1 MTDNINTTPLTIKTD
16 ENNKAVPLGIKSV
29 AQGIE
34 HFTNWD
40 NLSNSIDEIGRFR
53 REDSFKNNNR
63 VTTAA
68 DGFSTNRLYRVD
80 DTWDVNKV
88 QIIDDLAFVAEDEY
102 TDVEKITSTMFEKTA
117 RQYYVERTLIR
128 PYIKDVEDPPTDS
141 SPGFST
147 WNLSG
152 AWTAHMPLALGLG
165 GPFSGSMTLKYIDD
179 SNTWELN
186 GTIPNTGGWGG
197 DFSGSAVFDAC
208 SGGAAS
214 NLDITIT
221 GSHLCTATMA
231 TETYTGTV
239 RINITPGNSADE
251 STCGAAISINSVT
264 WGTPT
269 QYSSSGGCYITYAHS
284 SSSYNGYTD
293 PVVGETDD
301 LSLTVK
307 IKRRIGSLVV
317 PISNN
322 ESNILQEY
330 AFTKDGLLIDGE
342 DRDLLV
348 DPTES
353 DFSNMYIKIT
363 SKIKTGTKTGREKDP
378 GAGPEENYLRFGGFI
393 ANDFCKSN
401 DYVRRDGSNLV
412 SKPVFKPEVFR
423 DTFTLGGDVFEGVP
437 LKPDCNPREQPFVL
451 PPLEFTNEGLEV
463 TSVDEGLFG
472 DFLPPEESQL
482 DGHPL
487 NYSFL
492 KAPTLPAWNEAYI
505 NIYDDNGPDGPYTV
519 HKNLLWALGAICEED
534 VSNEDFGIV
543 GERYETVMRP
553 PLNNFINP
561 SDSSARNYDASYGG
575 QHVFQDAKGVY
586 DNQRRSIFKLRNSWI
601 AQQENNRIRT
611 NLENIQ
617 RDLYSKTGQDIP
629 REPISQ
635 SEVGRY
641 YFIVDDSNPERPYIK
656 GVQFDFCLNSIDEK
670 TFTEKYYQDESGL
683 NDFQKGLSYAEIPI
697 NLQFIKFL
705 PIRQCGKIDI
715 YRRKNGN
722 PTYVPSRGPTFFSLT
737 NHGFSDGEIIKV
749 SGALYK
755 ESGAAIRDTHPLNG
769 FFKVQAVDKNG
780 FFLLP
785 GGRQE
790 KFNEFGMSSFTTWD
804 NPPTRADMELL
815 RSLDPTTGQMD
826 GVTFTSADN
835 ADATPREGEGWRY
848 EGTLFSPTGKN
859 GYFRRLSNVSDENA
873 AVNVLANENEFYTE
887 SRIDIIDI
895 TKDNDLNDRFSDSQY
910 NPTTQERGFLS
921 FNDPSRFDA
930 GSVFS
935 KDPREI
941 PRGNYGRGWPDNY
954 SLLIK
959 RLVEAVPETPI
970 EMRISNVDMTPEEF
984 SGFAGYQ
991 RDDSETIKNLSLGP
1005 DQLYPYTT
1013 TSTSFTGGRKTSNY
1027 KGCRFGCDFKVERDE
1042 NGDII
1047 LAVGER
1053 GADVSVNLF
1062 GMDEHPV
1069 RAFDGLTGFDRVVYS
1084 NTETFGSRPSGSD
1097 KLKFRT
1103 HRRYIPEYLPYGKT
1117 HIIRYSS
1124 GGVTHENTL
1133 FGGGHSIKSAMN
1145 ENIISGRSE
1154 HSLEKNP
1161 WSNLEVD
1168 FRVNKGT
1175 SSFSR
1180 ISEISSDD
1188 ILINEQDFLDKNYV
1202 VDRSRYWQR
1211 HAVMHW
1217 YPQPIPE
1224 ILGFREYAYGQGGY
1238 GQDEEDGS
1246 SANPSDTP
1254 DKRFG
1259 FSSKSPK
1266 PPSDWPYKRN
1276 FLGITRSVSD
1286 GAGFEDYVSIFGDD
1300 PNIISIDRFNV
1311 NNDELKIGFWS
1322 IFPWVDSFGK
1332 SVGLSIDHNLVDVPR
1347 YDSYSGN
1354 SKITVLSASTSRCNI
1369 DITDEVEQPIANLTK
1384 DQIKPGDGRYRVQDS
1399 ESQIG
1404 QLNAHFVYKNIF
1416 NNDYDVVDYMQINSA
1431 GSMGGR
1437 YRRGLS
1443 RKYKRR
1449 RVFDPTDRSS
1459 IRYTQLPQ
1467 GTYAGHGIAEVM
1479 TSCYMSYSDI
1489 VFDKDRII
1497 FSEQSLGENKS
1508 IIHIFDFK
1516 AASTLPF
1523 TRNHTIERQFNFERN
1538 SEFTT
1543 DENKEFQIGFRQLV
1557 TRSSSGAFV
1566 TLVPKFRKAVNI
1578 LERNTFNVGD
1588 GFGMTIRADKDLLL
1602 TNATDT
1608 VDEFGQIIRRS
1619 SGQTGF
1625 SFDILEQTVQWGV
1638 DQIFLY
1644 EKFKE
1649 TFEFSQKI
1657 TPTTTSDQVLGVIT
1671 SEIVSGLG
1679 WTRNLE
1685 SVTGGLSGGIS
1696 AGIKFGSL
1704 YGIVPL
1710 AAMNY
1715 DNVPNGTFAWV
1726 LQLAGRYDL
1735 ADTRI
1740 VLQDPHAVAIFDR
1753 DFSESE
1759 PMIGVPFARNPDL
1772 TSAKIETF
1780 DHQDTSK
1787 LTYETVTGSRTR
1799 SGAAQNFYDCRLNIE
1814 DYKKSQGKYHELPE
1828 QVPILNYS
1836 LEGDEDIYIGEMT
1849 INFDLVGAMDDIS
1862 TTFTPRIQR
1871 PVTQPL
1877 VPRIVLYNRDP
1888 ATIVTRNTSSKIIER
1903 TSNISEFYSLD
1914 TSNRTK
1920 KVGGFIAP
1928 SKSASDF
1935 DSPLIEGNTFFNDVR
1950 ATQKHR
1956 DAGFMGQFR
1965 GGAQDLFFYGTLDG
1979 NTPEN
1984 AQEVF
1989 GGNEP
1994 RTTLPYLYGGE
2005 TNLADFTG
2013 GCSWIAPDVYHKY
2026 TLDQIDQIKPY
2037 ARLFNPVKQSDGRY
2051 SVTITSK
2058 DINFRDFINKGTGGI
2073 WIGFVLTNI
2082 NSFDINTSVITYEEF
2097 ATGNSRRFYP
2107 DMRVFSDPVQTYTK
2121 VRAGGDGS
2129 TPAPDEDIGPFRYIL
2144 AATHN
2149 GMADSSV
2156 AKNTGFSQGFI
2167 KTVTQNWIN
2176 ARYPYC
2182 RVGMYPAKSSGKGS
2196 QTQIR
2201 KIDSRIGN
2209 TGRGSEPRSLSCFAE
2224 ATVKNPEIELTGFV
2238 TTGRRYKASFSKRAV
2253 VSLKDILTQ
2262 PTFDGDS
2269 GAVVAIAKSENIP
2282 SVNLD
2287 STVGNFSSSYQI
2299 ITATD
2304 GYINDPNKTG
2314 LYPIGRNPPGIIEV
2328 NNQYDQ
2334 LGLRHSNILSSFD
2347 IVRPD
2352 YLSLTINGLRAEENF
2367 ATLFTPTASAPASG
2381 LASLVLAPTQE
2392 EMESVTTLFTGLR
2405 DFEGAE
2411 PLFLSNKVSENKF
2424 TLNINEIQPS
2434 AVVPFFAKT
2443 VDASGGIDLAFA
2455 PPTTGSAP
2463 LFVTGPVAASGL
2475 ATLNTV
2481 GGAFMD
2487 EVFTL
2492 RVSGAFQSSGLAP
2505 LFTNSHFDASGLTTL
2520 AMNPPMTGSMPL
2532 YLNSNP
2538 VASGQATLTIFDKAS
2553 GVQDVNLFIGDQ
2565 FDVENNNLNLILDGL
2580 TFPTGQAPLNTTGFA
2595 LTADSN
2601 RNSSSSF
2608 LVGLPDDEF
2617 DKGDPNGNF
2626 NEDPIAKTIS
2636 DQAVSSN
2643 SVLSNA
2649 VDEQFYEYN
2658 KNIINRRR
2666 FSPRLSERGSTFNTS
2681 GQTDPFSPYI
2691 FANQRQGLTGYAPY
2705 RNRTGTLDP
2714 AYNLAIGAY
2723 TTGTSST
2730 VFPLSGEDSK
2740 SAPYSNIL
2748 SRDYVEKYFNGN
2760 QEVFN
2765 TATGSSF
2772 RADSIEKEFYD
2783 INENILV
2790 TAALKGANDM
2800 LEISIY
2806 DIDDDG
2812 NVSQRGEGGVDS
2824 IIRTSPA
2831 DMVLDENGKVRNKI
2845 SIGGSSKDFVSDNNV
2860 TFQTNNYGSNTPLP
2874 IEVSFSEGS
2883 EPHAKNISPSLIDP
2897 FTSLR
2902 EDIFKLVAINM
2913 NQKLPTGQRGGP
2925 LTEAIFNGVKMDILS
2940 LKVSENS
2947 KCAISFRVKFDYS
2960 FYNHRFRTDSS
2971 GRTIKGKG
2979 RRYRHSY
2986 EESSN
2991 FVLVFDINKF
3001 NGTSGFSSEKD
3012 YKLIHRMAGA
3022 SFGSARHSFN
3032 ASSMSFDSQDNIY
3045 INNVEKSC
3053 VAVYKKSQDYKDTT
3067 RNAFDSGM
3075 IAAAFSNTKGQY
3087 GANSGDYDAYRGGN
3101 IRFLKNRLLNNPSGF
3116 GHKVKIYKD
3125 YSSDGEIMIVS
3136 SLLFDPF
3143 LLGGLSTDTGS
3154 HWINPMGAVYV
3165 YKKGKDEDSW
3175 SYHCSVY
3182 AKGYTS
3188 GNIISNLGNFRGG
3201 TIGSAAGKPQVS
3213 LFGYDFDYNED
3224 ILSVTAPGGDGQ
3236 GTVEAGKVYS
3246 FNIADDPVLTNTY
3259 SASDITFN
3267 SSPIKHG
3274 DNFGTH
3280 IACFD
3285 KSNIFVFSDTVLN
3298 YLGKPSENFTGSRSR
3313 IIRRDTIRNE
3323 GESLLHNLANGSSF
3337 GLSSRTSSDSGSSEY
3352 NRLNDFKEL
3361 QPYFT
3366 SKLKS
3371 GAYPELS
3378 SVMQVW
3384 SRILSIKK
3392 FSTKNKD
3399 RLLVVRKFAFRLNSS
3414 QGMTEEDHYNNSFD
3428 VVKLQ
3433 VIDLERSVNGTL
3445 FIKAPDSADS
3455 GSLAPLYSLA
3465 PGPSGGFD
3473 LAIKPIGFASGSPTL
3488 FVDNRSFAAD
3498 MSLHTPHVG
3507 NVFLPLAV
3515 SGFAPSAANQGK
3527 LFLKHQY
3534 SIATPDLFM
3543 PAIGVENSGALLAT
3557 EGSVGEGA
3565 NVNTSLVI
3573 NRHIPGSLAF
3583 RTAILFLNQTNFD
3596 NTTLFVNNAG
3606 SNNPNIDLVVGSPL
3620 FASPTGS
3627 IPLSVKT
3634 FTPPVGP
3641 GGGFVG
3647 SGIISIAMSGNNDAG
3662 VYNKYNGDT
3671 SLVLPARHV
3680 ANSGN
3685 VLFIEKS
3692 FGGLSPLYMDSRI
3705 ASGDVVLNIEGTNIQ
3720 ESNINLNTRGGTAL
3734 IGLAETGNFNIF
3746 TRGWFD

>member
-1 MTDNINTTPLTIKTD
+1 MTDNINTTPLSIKTD

-34 HFTNWD
+34 HFTNWN

-68 DGFSTNRLYRVD
+68 DGFSTNRLYRLD

-88 QIIDDLAFVAEDEY
+88 QIIDDLAFVAEDQY
-102 TDVEKITSTMFEKTA
+102 TDVEKITSSIITTNA
-117 RQYYVERTLIR
+117 RQYYVERTLLR
-128 PYIKDVEDPPTDS
+128 SSVPDVEEPPADS
-141 SPGFST
+141 SPGFAT
-147 WNLSG
+147 WTSSG
-152 AWTAHMPLALGLG
+152 AYTGHMPFMPGSGYAA
-165 GPFSGSMTLKYIDD
+165 GPYSGSFTIKYIP
-179 SNTWELN
+179 STNTWEIS
-186 GTIPNTGGWGG
+186 GSIPGTGGWGG
-197 DFSGSAVFDAC
+197 DFSGSATYSAC
-208 SGGAAS
+208 SGGSAA
-214 NLDITIT
+214 NVDITIT
-221 GSHLCTATMA
+221 GTHYCTATSQN
-231 TETYTGTV
+231 ETYSGTV
-239 RINITPGNSADE
+239 RLNISPGNSGDE
-251 STCGAAISINSVT
+251 STCSSDITINSVSF
-264 WGTPT
+264 GAT

-284 SSSYNGYTD
+284 SISYNGYTD
-293 PVVGETDD
+293 PVVGSTD
-301 LSLTVK
+301 SKVVFESK
-307 IKRRIGSLVV
+307 VKRRIGSLAARLTN
-317 PISNN
+317 S

-330 AFTKDGLLIDGE
+330 AFTQDE
-342 DRDLLV
+342 DSELLV
-348 DPTES
+348 NPTEA
-353 DFSNMYIKIT
+353 DFSNVYIKIK
-363 SKIKTGTKTGREKDP
+363 SKIKTGPSGVRSSDV
-378 GAGPEENYLRFGGFI
+378 GAGPEDSYLRFGGFI

-401 DYVRRDGSNLV
+401 DFVRRDNSSLGSP
-412 SKPVFKPEVFR
+412 KFKPEIFR
-423 DTFTLGGDVFEGVP
+423 DTITLKQAELLSGILNP
-437 LKPDCNPREQPFVL
+437 LPCDDENDIVWN
-451 PPLEFTNEGLEV
+451 PPLEFTNQGLEAFDV
-463 TSVDEGLFG
+463 SQGVFG

-482 DGHPL
+482 KDDFPI

-492 KAPTLPAWNEAYI
+492 NAQTLPSWNSLYTGSQDGD
-505 NIYDDNGPDGPYTV
+505 YDL
-519 HKNLLWALGAICEED
+519 HKQLLFALGGICEED
-534 VSNEDFGIV
+534 LNGDTYSAIQL
-543 GERYETVMRP
+543 P
-553 PLNNFINP
+553 PLNSIINP
-561 SDSSARNYDASYGG
+561 SDSSARNYDAYGGG
-575 QHVFQDAKGVY
+575 QHVFQNVQHSDGA
-586 DNQRRSIFKLRNSWI
+586 DFRQSWKS
-601 AQQENNRIRT
+601 QQEGRVAFNLSQIQPLGEDSSVSLYKRIGPT
-611 NLENIQ
+611 S
-617 RDLYSKTGQDIP
+617 SKFDIP

-635 SEVGRY
+635 SEIGRY
-641 YFIVDDSNPERPYIK
+641 YLMVDDSNPESPYIA
-656 GVQFDFCLNSIDEK
+656 GVQFDFCLNSIDGS
-670 TFTEKYYQDESGL
+670 TDTVKYYEDESGL
-683 NDFQKGLSYAEIPI
+683 NDFQKGLAYAEVPVEME
-697 NLQFIKFL
+697 FIKFL

-715 YRRKNGN
+715 YKRKSGK
-722 PTYVPSRGPTFFSLT
+722 PTYVPSRGPAFFSFT
-737 NHGFSDGEIIKV
+737 NHGFLSGEIIKV

-755 ESGAAIRDTHPLNG
+755 ETGAAIRDTHPLNG
-769 FFKVQAVDKNG
+769 FFKVQVVDKDSF
-780 FFLLP
+780 FFLD
-785 GGRQE
+785 GGREE
-790 KFNEFGMSSFTTWD
+790 KFNEFGMSSFTVWN

-815 RSLDPTTGQMD
+815 RSMD
-826 GVTFTSADN
+826 GVTFSSTETVAGASE
-835 ADATPREGEGWRY
+835 REGEGWSY
-848 EGTLFSPTGKN
+848 EGTIFSPTGKN
-859 GYFRRLSNVSDENA
+859 GYFNRLSDVDDEDL
-873 AVNVLANENEFYTE
+873 AVNVLANENEFYTT
-887 SRIDIIDI
+887 SRIDITDI
-895 TKDNDLNDRFSDSQY
+895 TKDNDPSDRFSGTEY

-921 FNDPSRFDA
+921 FNDPSRVGA

-935 KDPREI
+935 KDPRDK
-941 PRGNYGRGWPDNY
+941 PRGDYGRGWPSNY

-959 RLVEAVPETPI
+959 RLIEAVPETPQ
-970 EMRISNVDMTPEEF
+970 EMRISNIET
-984 SGFAGYQ
+984 FAGF
-991 RDDSETIKNLSLGP
+991 SALPSSNESIKNLSLGP
-1005 DQLYPYTT
+1005 DQIYPYTT
-1013 TSTSFTGGRKTSNY
+1013 TSTSFTTGRKMSNY
-1027 KGCRFGCDFKVERDE
+1027 KGCRFGCDFKVEKLED
-1042 NGDII
+1042 GTYTI
-1047 LAVGER
+1047 AVGER
-1053 GADVSVNLF
+1053 GSDVSVNLF
-1062 GMDEHPV
+1062 GMDEHPTKTI
-1069 RAFDGLTGFDRVVYS
+1069 DGTVVYR
-1084 NTETFGSRPSGSD
+1084 NYADFGSEPSGSSS
-1097 KLKFRT
+1097 LKFRS

-1117 HIIRYSS
+1117 HIINIALDSS
-1124 GGVTHENTL
+1124 NSISSVSHENSL
-1133 FGGGHSIKSAMN
+1133 FGGGHSIKSMMN

-1161 WSNLEVD
+1161 WSDLEVD

-1180 ISEISSDD
+1180 VSEISSDD
-1188 ILINEQDFLDKNYV
+1188 ILVSEQDFLDKTYV
-1202 VDRSRYWQR
+1202 EDRSRYWQR
-1211 HAVMHW
+1211 HAIMHW

-1224 ILGFREYAYGQGGY
+1224 ILGFREYVYGQGGY
-1238 GQDEEDGS
+1238 GEGEEDGS
-1246 SANPSDTP
+1246 SANPSDIVN
-1254 DKRFG
+1254 RQFG
-1259 FSSKSPK
+1259 FTSRSPK
-1266 PPSDWPYKRN
+1266 PPLDWPYKRN
-1276 FLGITRSVSD
+1276 FLGLKRSVSD
-1286 GAGFEDYVSIFGDD
+1286 GVDFADYVSVFGDD
-1300 PNIISIDRFNV
+1300 ENIISVDRFNV
-1311 NNDELKIGFWS
+1311 NNDPEKAGYWS

-1332 SVGLSIDHNLVDVPR
+1332 SVGLSIDNSLKDIGGR
-1347 YDSYSGN
+1347 SDSWTNGP
-1354 SKITVLSASTSRCNI
+1354 KMTVLSASTSRCNI

-1384 DQIKPGDGRYRVQDS
+1384 DQIKPGDGRYRIQDS

-1404 QLNAHFVYKNIF
+1404 QLNAHFVYKEDF
-1416 NNDYDVVDYMQINSA
+1416 TNDYDVVDYMQINSA

-1437 YRRGLS
+1437 YRRALS

-1449 RVFDPTDRSS
+1449 RVFDPSDASS

-1508 IIHIFDFK
+1508 IIHIFDFN
-1516 AASTLPF
+1516 ASSTLPF
-1523 TRNHTIERQFNFERN
+1523 KRNHTVERQFNFERN
-1538 SEFTT
+1538 SAFTT
-1543 DENKEFQIGFRQLV
+1543 DENKEFQIGL
-1557 TRSSSGAFV
+1557 TGSSQ
-1566 TLVPKFRKAVNI
+1566 LVPKYRKAVKI

-1588 GFGMTIRADKDLLL
+1588 GFGMVIRVDKGLLL

-1608 VDEFGQIIRRS
+1608 IDEFGQTIRRAS
-1619 SGQTGF
+1619 NQTGF
-1625 SFDILEQTVQWGV
+1625 NYDILEQTVQWGI

-1657 TPTTTSDQVLGVIT
+1657 TATTTSDSILGNIT
-1671 SEIVSGLG
+1671 SEVVSGLG

-1685 SVTGGLSGGIS
+1685 NVGGGLSGGTS
-1696 AGIKFGSL
+1696 AAFNFGSL

-1759 PMIGVPFARNPDL
+1759 PMIGLPFARNPEL

-1787 LTYETVTGSRTR
+1787 LTYEAVTGTRTR
-1799 SGAAQNFYDCRLNIE
+1799 SGVAQNFYDCRLNIE
-1814 DYKKSQGKYHELPE
+1814 DYQKSQGKYHELPE
-1828 QVPILNYS
+1828 QVPILNYD
-1836 LEGDEDIYIGEMT
+1836 LEGDEDIYLSEMT

-1877 VPRIVLYNRDP
+1877 VPRLVLYNRDP

-1903 TSNISEFYSLD
+1903 DSNVSNFYTLD
-1914 TSNRTK
+1914 TSKKTK
-1920 KVGGFIAP
+1920 KIGGFIAP
-1928 SKSASDF
+1928 TKSASDF
-1935 DSPLIEGNTFFNDVR
+1935 DNPLIEGNTYYNDVR
-1950 ATQKHR
+1950 ATRTHR

-1965 GGAQDLFFYGTLDG
+1965 GGAQDLFFYGTLVG
-1979 NTPEN
+1979 STPEN

-2026 TLDQIDQIKPY
+2026 TLDQIAQIKPY

-2051 SVTITSK
+2051 SVTITSE
-2058 DINFRDFINKGTGGI
+2058 DVNFRDFINKGTGGI

-2082 NSFDINTSVITYEEF
+2082 NSFDINTSEVKFEEF
-2097 ATGNSRRFYP
+2097 SNPGSDILFYP
-2107 DMRVFSDPVQTYTK
+2107 NYLPVETYTAAR
-2121 VRAGGDGS
+2121 VQGDIT
-2129 TPAPDEDIGPFRYIL
+2129 TPAPDGNIGPFRFIS
-2144 AATHN
+2144 AASIDGAT
-2149 GMADSSV
+2149 SPQR
-2156 AKNTGFSQGFI
+2156 GFV
-2167 KTVTQNWIN
+2167 KTVSNNWIN

-2182 RVGMYPAKSSGKGS
+2182 RVGVYPAQSSGKGS

-2201 KIDSRIGN
+2201 KIDSRIGDV
-2209 TGRGSEPRSLSCFAE
+2209 GRGSQPKSLSCFAE
-2224 ATVKNPEIELTGFV
+2224 ATVKNPEVELKGFV
-2238 TTGRRYKASFSKRAV
+2238 TTGRRYKTSFSKRAV
-2253 VSLKDILTQ
+2253 VSLKDIFTQ

-2269 GAVVAIAKSENIP
+2269 RAVVAIGKSENTP
-2282 SVNLD
+2282 SINLD
-2287 STVGNFSSSYQI
+2287 STVGNFSRSYQI

-2314 LYPIGRNPPGIIEV
+2314 LYPVGSNPPGLIEV

-2347 IVRPD
+2347 IIKPD

-2381 LASLVLAPTQE
+2381 LASLVLAPAQE

-2405 DFEGAE
+2405 DFDGVE
-2411 PLFLSNKVSENKF
+2411 PLFLSNKASENKF

-2434 AVVPFFAKT
+2434 AVVPFFTKT
-2443 VDASGGIDLAFA
+2443 VDASGGVDLAFA

-2463 LFVTGPVAASGL
+2463 LFVTGPIAASGL
-2475 ATLNTV
+2475 VPLNTV

-2487 EVFTL
+2487 EIFTL

-2565 FDVENNNLNLILDGL
+2565 FDVENNNLNLLLDGF

-2608 LVGLPDDEF
+2608 LVGLPDNEF
-2617 DKGDPNGNF
+2617 DKGDPNGDF

-2636 DQAVSSN
+2636 GQSVSSN

-2658 KNIINRRR
+2658 KNIINSRS
-2666 FSPRLSERGSTFNTS
+2666 FSPRLSGRDSNGFNTS
-2681 GQTDPFSPYI
+2681 SQTDPFSPHI
-2691 FANQRQGLTGYAPY
+2691 FVNQRQGLTKYAPY
-2705 RNRTGTLDP
+2705 HNRVGTLDP
-2714 AYNLAIGAY
+2714 AYNLAIGAH
-2723 TTGTSST
+2723 TTARNST
-2730 VFPLSGEDSK
+2730 IFPLSGEDSK

-2765 TATGSSF
+2765 TTAGSSF

-2783 INENILV
+2783 INEKILV
-2790 TAALKGANDM
+2790 TAALKGGDDM

-2812 NVSQRGEGGVDS
+2812 NVSQRGQGGVDG

-2831 DMVLDENGKVRNKI
+2831 DMVLDQNGKASNKI
-2845 SIGGSSKDFVSDNNV
+2845 SIGGERGDFVSDNNV
-2860 TFQTNNYGSNTPLP
+2860 IFQTNNYGSNTPLP
-2874 IEVSFSEGS
+2874 ISVSFSEGN
-2883 EPHAKNISPSLIDP
+2883 EPYAKNISPSLIDP

-2913 NQKLPTGQRGGP
+2913 NQNLPTGQRGGP

-2940 LKVSENS
+2940 LKVSQNS
-2947 KCAISFRVKFDYS
+2947 KCAISFRVRFDYS
-2960 FYNHRFRTDSS
+2960 FYNHKFRTDSS
-2971 GRTIKGKG
+2971 GRTVKGKG
-2979 RRYRHSY
+2979 RRYKHTY
-2986 EESSN
+2986 TESRN
-2991 FVLVFDINKF
+2991 FILVFDINKF

-3022 SFGSARHSFN
+3022 SFGSANHPFN

-3067 RNAFDSGM
+3067 RNAFVSHV
-3075 IAAAFSNTKGQY
+3075 AAAFRDSKDLAASEFFGGVDSSDYNAYKG
-3087 GANSGDYDAYRGGN
+3087 RN
-3101 IRFLKNRLLNNPSGF
+3101 IPFIKNRLLNNPSGF

-3125 YSSDGEIMIVS
+3125 YSSDGEIMAVS
-3136 SLLFDPF
+3136 APLFDPF
-3143 LLGGLSTDTGS
+3143 LRGSLSTS

-3165 YKKGKDEDSW
+3165 YKKGKDEDIW
-3175 SYHCSVY
+3175 SYHCAVY
-3182 AKGYTS
+3182 AKGGAGSPS
-3188 GNIISNLGNFRGG
+3188 GGFRGG

-3213 LFGYDFDYNED
+3213 LFGYDFDYSED
-3224 ILSVTAPGGDGQ
+3224 ILSVTAPGGDGE

-3246 FNIADDPVLTNTY
+3246 FNIADNPVLTNTY

-3280 IACFD
+3280 ITCFD

-3298 YLGKPSENFTGSRSR
+3298 SLNKVNQNFTGSRSR
-3313 IIRRDTIRNE
+3313 IVRRDTIRNE

-3366 SKLKS
+3366 SGLKS
-3371 GAYPELS
+3371 GAYPEFS
-3378 SVMQVW
+3378 GVMQVW

-3399 RLLVVRKFAFRLNSS
+3399 RLLVVRKFAFRLNSAE
-3414 QGMTEEDHYNNSFD
+3414 GMTEEDHYNNSFD

-3465 PGPSGGFD
+3465 PGPSGNFD
-3473 LAIKPIGFASGSPTL
+3473 MVIKPIAYPSGLASL
-3488 FVDNRSFAAD
+3488 FVDNRSLAAD
-3498 MSLHTPHVG
+3498 IPLHIPRID
-3507 NVFLPLAV
+3507 NVFLPLAA
-3515 SGFAPSAANQGK
+3515 SGFAPSVANEAT
-3527 LFLKHQY
+3527 LFMKHQ
-3534 SIATPDLFM
+3534 IAVATPDLFM
-3543 PAIGVENSGALLAT
+3543 SAIGVENSGISFIAQ
-3557 EGSVGEGA
+3557 GSLGEGVSA
-3565 NVNTSLVI
+3565 DPSLVI
-3573 NRHIPGSLAF
+3573 NRHVPGIP
-3583 RTAILFLNQTNFD
+3583 TASAATLFLNQTNFK
-3596 NTTLFVNNAG
+3596 TTSLFANNAG
-3606 SNNPNIDLVVGSPL
+3606 SDNPAIDLVVGSPL

-3662 VYNKYNGDT
+3662 VYNKHNGDT
-3671 SLVLPARHV
+3671 SLVLA
-3680 ANSGN
+3680 AKNITDSQN

-3705 ASGDVVLNIEGTNIQ
+3705 ASGDVVLNVEGANIQ

-3734 IGLAETGNFNIF
+3734 VGLAETGNFSAF

>member
-1 MTDNINTTPLTIKTD
+1 MTDNINTTPLSIKTD

-34 HFTNWD
+34 NFTNWD

-88 QIIDDLAFVAEDEY
+88 QIIDDLAFVAEDQY
-102 TDVEKITSTMFEKTA
+102 TDVEKITSSIITANA
-117 RQYYVERTLIR
+117 RQYYVERTLLRSSVPDI
-128 PYIKDVEDPPTDS
+128 EEPPADS
-141 SPGFST
+141 SPGFA
-147 WNLSG
+147 
-152 AWTAHMPLALGLG
+152 AWTFEGDWAANFEGSSPN
-165 GPFSGSMTLKYIDD
+165 GPVTITYTPSTATWTL
-179 SNTWELN
+179 SATV
-186 GTIPNTGGWGG
+186 PNDGGWGG
-197 DFSGSAVFDAC
+197 
-208 SGGAAS
+208 
-214 NLDITIT
+214 TIT
-221 GSHLCTATMA
+221 GTKVQEACGCTGGGCASTQV
-231 TETYTGTV
+231 TIPVTGTHYCSV
-239 RINITPGNSADE
+239 DGGSASYSGSFVFDLTPSNLSGQSCVDDLLVSWS
-251 STCGAAISINSVT
+251 STSYA
-264 WGTPT
+264 
-269 QYSSSGGCYITYAHS
+269 SSSGCSIIFSMTSETYD
-284 SSSYNGYTD
+284 GYTP
-293 PVVGETDD
+293 PVAGSTD
-301 LSLTVK
+301 SKVVFESK
-307 IKRRIGSLVV
+307 VKRRIGSLAARL
-317 PISNN
+317 NN
-322 ESNILQEY
+322 SESSILQEY
-330 AFTKDGLLIDGE
+330 AFTKDE
-342 DRDLLV
+342 DSELLV
-348 DPTES
+348 NPTEA
-353 DFSNMYIKIT
+353 DFSNVYIKIK
-363 SKIKTGTKTGREKDP
+363 SKIKTGPSGVRSSDV
-378 GAGPEENYLRFGGFI
+378 GAGPEDSYLRFGGFI

-401 DYVRRDGSNLV
+401 DFVRRDNSILGSP
-412 SKPVFKPEVFR
+412 KFKPEIFR
-423 DTFTLGGDVFEGVP
+423 DTITLKQVELLSGILNP
-437 LKPDCNPREQPFVL
+437 LPCDDENDIL
-451 PPLEFTNEGLEV
+451 WNPPLEFTNQGLEAFDV
-463 TSVDEGLFG
+463 SQGVFG

-482 DGHPL
+482 DNFPV

-492 KAPTLPAWNEAYI
+492 NAQTLPSWNSLYTGTQDGD
-505 NIYDDNGPDGPYTV
+505 YDL
-519 HKNLLWALGAICEED
+519 HKQLLFALGGICEED
-534 VSNEDFGIV
+534 LNGDTYSAIQL
-543 GERYETVMRP
+543 P
-553 PLNNFINP
+553 PLNSIINP
-561 SDSSARNYDASYGG
+561 SDSSARNYDAYGG
-575 QHVFQDAKGVY
+575 GQQVFQNVQHGDGA
-586 DNQRRSIFKLRNSWI
+586 DFRQSWKS
-601 AQQENNRIRT
+601 QQEGRVAI
-611 NLENIQ
+611 NLSEIQ
-617 RDLYSKTGQDIP
+617 RLGKNTSSLYKRIGPTSSKFDIP

-641 YFIVDDSNPERPYIK
+641 YLIVDDSNPESPYIA
-656 GVQFDFCLNSIDEK
+656 GVQFDFCLNSIDGS
-670 TFTEKYYQDESGL
+670 TDTVKYYEDESGL
-683 NDFQKGLSYAEIPI
+683 NDFQKGLAYAEVPVEME
-697 NLQFIKFL
+697 FIKFL

-715 YRRKNGN
+715 YKRKSGK
-722 PTYVPSRGPTFFSLT
+722 PTYVPSRGPAFFSLT
-737 NHGFSDGEIIKV
+737 NHGFLSGEIIKV

-755 ESGAAIRDTHPLNG
+755 ETGAAIRDTHPLNG
-769 FFKVQAVDKNG
+769 FFKVQVIDKDSF
-780 FFLLP
+780 FFLD
-785 GGRQE
+785 GGREE
-790 KFNEFGMSSFTTWD
+790 KFNEFGVSSFSVWN

-815 RSLDPTTGQMD
+815 RSMD
-826 GVTFTSADN
+826 GVTFSSTETVAGASE
-835 ADATPREGEGWRY
+835 REGEGWSY
-848 EGTLFSPTGKN
+848 EGTIFSPTGKN
-859 GYFRRLSNVSDENA
+859 GYFKRLSNVDDEDL
-873 AVNVLANENEFYTE
+873 AVNAVANENEFYTTN
-887 SRIDIIDI
+887 RIDITDI
-895 TKDNDLNDRFSDSQY
+895 TKDNDPNDRFDSEY

-921 FNDPSRFDA
+921 FNDPSRVDA
-930 GSVFS
+930 GSISS
-935 KDPREI
+935 KDPRDA
-941 PRGNYGRGWPDNY
+941 PRGDYGRGWPANY

-959 RLVEAVPETPI
+959 RLVEAVPETPQ
-970 EMRISNVDMTPEEF
+970 EMRISNIET
-984 SGFAGYQ
+984 FAGF
-991 RDDSETIKNLSLGP
+991 SASPSSSASIKNLSLGP
-1005 DQLYPYTT
+1005 DQIYPYTT
-1013 TSTSFTGGRKTSNY
+1013 TSTSFTTGRKMSNY
-1027 KGCRFGCDFKVERDE
+1027 KGCRFGCDFKVEKLE
-1042 NGDII
+1042 GGTYTI
-1047 LAVGER
+1047 AVGER
-1053 GADVSVNLF
+1053 GSDVSVNLF
-1062 GMDEHPV
+1062 GMDEHPTTI
-1069 RAFDGLTGFDRVVYS
+1069 DGTVIYTNYAD
-1084 NTETFGSRPSGSD
+1084 FGSEPSGSSS
-1097 KLKFRT
+1097 LKFRS

-1117 HIIRYSS
+1117 HIINIALDSS
-1124 GGVTHENTL
+1124 NSVSSVSHENSL

-1154 HSLEKNP
+1154 YSLEKNP
-1161 WSNLEVD
+1161 WSDLEVD
-1168 FRVNKGT
+1168 FRVNKGA

-1180 ISEISSDD
+1180 VSEISSDD
-1188 ILINEQDFLDKNYV
+1188 ILISEQDFLDKTYV
-1202 VDRSRYWQR
+1202 EDRSRYWQR
-1211 HAVMHW
+1211 HAIMHW

-1224 ILGFREYAYGQGGY
+1224 ILGFREYVYGQGGY

-1254 DKRFG
+1254 DRQFG
-1259 FSSKSPK
+1259 FTSTSPK
-1266 PPSDWPYKRN
+1266 PPLDWPYKRN
-1276 FLGITRSVSD
+1276 FLGLKRSVSD
-1286 GAGFEDYVSIFGDD
+1286 GADFADYVSVFGDD
-1300 PNIISIDRFNV
+1300 ENIISVDRFNV
-1311 NNDELKIGFWS
+1311 NNDPEKAGYWS

-1332 SVGLSIDHNLVDVPR
+1332 SVGLSINSNLKDVIGSS
-1347 YDSYSGN
+1347 SYSN
-1354 SKITVLSASTSRCNI
+1354 DSKMTVLSASTSRCNI

-1384 DQIKPGDGRYRVQDS
+1384 DQIKPANGRYREQDS

-1404 QLNAHFVYKNIF
+1404 QLNAHFIYKQDF
-1416 NNDYDVVDYMQINSA
+1416 TNDYDVVDYMQINSA

-1437 YRRGLS
+1437 FRRGLD

-1449 RVFDPTDRSS
+1449 SVFNPSDRSS

-1479 TSCYMSYSDI
+1479 TSCFMSYSDI

-1508 IIHIFDFK
+1508 IIHIFDFN
-1516 AASTLPF
+1516 ASSTLPF
-1523 TRNHTIERQFNFERN
+1523 KRNHTVERQFNFERN

-1543 DENKEFQIGFRQLV
+1543 DENREFQIGL
-1557 TRSSSGAFV
+1557 TGSSQ
-1566 TLVPKFRKAVNI
+1566 LVPKYRKAVKI

-1588 GFGMTIRADKDLLL
+1588 GFGMVIRVDKGLLL

-1625 SFDILEQTVQWGV
+1625 SFDILEQTVQWGI

-1657 TPTTTSDQVLGVIT
+1657 TPTTTSGQVLGVIT
-1671 SEIVSGLG
+1671 SETVSGLG

-1685 SVTGGLSGGIS
+1685 GGSGGIAGGIS
-1696 AGIKFGSL
+1696 ASFKYGSL

-1759 PMIGVPFARNPDL
+1759 PMIGVPFARNPEL
-1772 TSAKIETF
+1772 TSSKIETF

-1787 LTYETVTGSRTR
+1787 ITYETVTGTRTR
-1799 SGAAQNFYDCRLNIE
+1799 SGVAQNFYDCRLNIE
-1814 DYKKSQGKYHELPE
+1814 DYQKSQGKYHELPE

-1877 VPRIVLYNRDP
+1877 VPRLVLYNRDP
-1888 ATIVTRNTSSKIIER
+1888 ATILTRNTSSKIIER
-1903 TSNISEFYSLD
+1903 DSNISEFYTLD
-1914 TSNRTK
+1914 TSKKTK
-1920 KVGGFIAP
+1920 KLGGFIAP
-1928 SKSASDF
+1928 TKGASDF
-1935 DSPLIEGNTFFNDVR
+1935 DNPLIEGNTYYNDVR
-1950 ATQKHR
+1950 ATRTHR

-1979 NTPEN
+1979 STPEN

-2026 TLDQIDQIKPY
+2026 TLDQIAQIKPY
-2037 ARLFNPVKQSDGRY
+2037 AKLFNPVKQSDGRY
-2051 SVTITSK
+2051 SVTITSE

-2097 ATGNSRRFYP
+2097 RNGNSRRFYP

-2149 GMADSSV
+2149 GMADSSFV
-2156 AKNTGFSQGFI
+2156 NSTGLSQGFI

-2182 RVGMYPAKSSGKGS
+2182 RVGVYPAKSSGKGS

-2201 KIDSRIGN
+2201 KIDSRIGDV
-2209 TGRGSEPRSLSCFAE
+2209 GRGSEPKSLSCFAE
-2224 ATVKNPEIELTGFV
+2224 ATVKNPEVELKGFV
-2238 TTGRRYKASFSKRAV
+2238 TTGRRYKTSFSKTAV
-2253 VSLKDILTQ
+2253 VSLKDIFTQ

-2269 GAVVAIAKSENIP
+2269 RAVVAIAKSENTP
-2282 SVNLD
+2282 SIDVG

-2314 LYPIGRNPPGIIEV
+2314 LYPAGKEGPGIYEY

-2334 LGLRHSNILSSFD
+2334 FRLRHSNILSSFD

-2405 DFEGAE
+2405 DFDGVE
-2411 PLFLSNKVSENKF
+2411 PLFLSNKASEGKF

-2434 AVVPFFAKT
+2434 AVIPFFTKT

-2487 EVFTL
+2487 EIFTL

-2565 FDVENNNLNLILDGL
+2565 FDVENNNLNLLLDGF

-2617 DKGDPNGNF
+2617 DKGDPNGDF
-2626 NEDPIAKTIS
+2626 NEDPITKTIS
-2636 DQAVSSN
+2636 TEFISSN

-2658 KNIINRRR
+2658 KNIIAPR
-2666 FSPRLSERGSTFNTS
+2666 FKSRLETESRSMS
-2681 GQTDPFSPYI
+2681 GLKTDPFSPYI
-2691 FANQRQGLTGYAPY
+2691 FAGQRIGNNYYAPY
-2705 RNRTGTLDP
+2705 ANKTGTLDP
-2714 AYNLAIGAY
+2714 AYNLAIGRTMSGSIRKAK
-2723 TTGTSST
+2723 
-2730 VFPLSGEDSK
+2730 VFPLDGADSEAPPHNFV
-2740 SAPYSNIL
+2740 SAGVGV
-2748 SRDYVEKYFNGN
+2748 RDFIRKYF
-2760 QEVFN
+2760 
-2765 TATGSSF
+2765 TYPDTYLK
-2772 RADSIEKEFYD
+2772 KEFYD
-2783 INENILV
+2783 INENVLV
-2790 TAALKGANDM
+2790 TGALKGSDDI

-2812 NVSQRGEGGVDS
+2812 NVSQRGKGGVDS
-2824 IIRTSPA
+2824 VIRTSPV
-2831 DMVLDENGKVRNKI
+2831 DMMLDEDGKPQQNIIVGGKFGDFRDENGTSR
-2845 SIGGSSKDFVSDNNV
+2845 
-2860 TFQTNNYGSNTPLP
+2860 QMNNYGSISPVAVEL
-2874 IEVSFSEGS
+2874 SFSEGN
-2883 EPHAKNISPSLIDP
+2883 EPYAKNISPTLIDP

-2902 EDIFKLVAINM
+2902 EEIFK
-2913 NQKLPTGQRGGP
+2913 KLIASYDTTNTSPPTGSI
-2925 LTEAIFNGVKMDILS
+2925 TEAIFHGVQMDIS
-2940 LKVSENS
+2940 SIKVSKNN
-2947 KCAISFRVKFDYS
+2947 KCAVSFRARATYDLYR
-2960 FYNHRFRTDSS
+2960 HRIKSDAF
-2971 GRTIKGKG
+2971 GRTVDGKG
-2979 RRYRHSY
+2979 RRVRTKADAAVNYII
-2986 EESSN
+2986 
-2991 FVLVFDINKF
+2991 VFDINKF
-3001 NGTSGFSSEKD
+3001 NGTSGFSSEED
-3012 YKLIHRMAGA
+3012 FKLIKVATN
-3022 SFGSARHSFN
+3022 HSHN
-3032 ASSMSFDSQDNIY
+3032 AADMSFDSQDNLYVNTPGGAGAGSIT
-3045 INNVEKSC
+3045 
-3053 VAVYKKSQDYKDTT
+3053 VYKKSKDYSDKRPANAYIISDRATWSTAASFKD
-3067 RNAFDSGM
+3067 
-3075 IAAAFSNTKGQY
+3075 TKGQY
-3087 GANSGDYDAYRGGN
+3087 GVNSGDYDAYKGRN
-3101 IRFLKNRLLNNPSGF
+3101 IAFLKNQWYSGLNGNFTGF
-3116 GHKVKIYKD
+3116 GHKVKIYED
-3125 YSSDGEIMIVS
+3125 HSSDGEIMIVS
-3136 SLLFDPF
+3136 APLFDPF
-3143 LLGGLSTDTGS
+3143 IMRYNKGRSGGLSASTTGS
-3154 HWINPMGAVYV
+3154 HWLNPMGAVYI
-3165 YKKGKDEDSW
+3165 YKRAKDEDNFT
-3175 SYHCSVY
+3175 YHSAVY

-3213 LFGYDFDYNED
+3213 LFGYDFDYSED
-3224 ILSVTAPGGDGQ
+3224 ILSVTAPGGDGE
-3236 GTVEAGKVYS
+3236 GTVEAAKVYS
-3246 FNIADDPVLTNTY
+3246 FNIASDPVLTNTH

-3267 SSPIKHG
+3267 SSSIKHG

-3280 IACFD
+3280 ISRFD
-3285 KSNIFVFSDTVLN
+3285 KNNIFVFSDTVLDSMN
-3298 YLGKPSENFTGSRSR
+3298 LTSENLWGSKAR
-3313 IIRRDTIRNE
+3313 ISYPQTVRNQ

-3371 GAYPELS
+3371 GAYPEFS
-3378 SVMQVW
+3378 GVMQVW

-3414 QGMTEEDHYNNSFD
+3414 EGMTQEDHFNNSFD

-3473 LAIKPIGFASGSPTL
+3473 LAIKPIDFASGSPTL

-3498 MSLHTPHVG
+3498 MSLHTPNVG

-3515 SGFAPSAANQGK
+3515 SGFAPSVANQGR

-3534 SIATPDLFM
+3534 SISTPDLFM
-3543 PAIGVENSGALLAT
+3543 PAIGVQNSGLSLAAQ
-3557 EGSVGEGA
+3557 GSLGEGVIG
-3565 NVNTSLVI
+3565 NPSLVI
-3573 NRHIPGSLAF
+3573 NRFVPQTPTF
-3583 RTAILFLNQTNFD
+3583 RTAVLFLNQTNF
-3596 NTTLFVNNAG
+3596 NAATLFTSNAG
-3606 SNNPNIDLVVGSPL
+3606 SDNPDINLVVGSPL
-3620 FASPTGS
+3620 FASPVGDV
-3627 IPLSVKT
+3627 PLSVKT
-3634 FTPPVGP
+3634 FTPPTGP
-3641 GGGFVG
+3641 GGGFIG
-3647 SGIISIAMSGNNDAG
+3647 SGIITIAMSGNNDSN
-3662 VYNKYNGDT
+3662 VYYKRDGDAT
-3671 SLVLPARHV
+3671 LVLPARNI
-3680 ANSGN
+3680 ASSGN

-3692 FGGLSPLYMDSRI
+3692 FGSNSPLYIDSRI
-3705 ASGDVVLNIEGTNIQ
+3705 ASGEIALNIDGAQILEPNM
-3720 ESNINLNTRGGTAL
+3720 NLATRGGTAL
-3734 IGLAETGNFNIF
+3734 IGLSETGNFNIF
-3746 TRGWFD
+3746 TRGWFE

>member
-1 MTDNINTTPLTIKTD
+1 MTDNINTTPLSIKTD

-34 HFTNWD
+34 HFTNWN

-68 DGFSTNRLYRVD
+68 DGFSTNRLYRLD

-102 TDVEKITSTMFEKTA
+102 TDVEKITSSIITTNA
-117 RQYYVERTLIR
+117 RQYYVERTLLR
-128 PYIKDVEDPPTDS
+128 SSVPDVEEPPADS
-141 SPGFST
+141 SPGFAT
-147 WNLSG
+147 WTSSG
-152 AWTAHMPLALGLG
+152 AYTGHMPFMPGSGYAA
-165 GPFSGSMTLKYIDD
+165 GPYSGSFTIKYIP
-179 SNTWELN
+179 STNTWEIS
-186 GTIPNTGGWGG
+186 GSIPGTGGWGG
-197 DFSGSAVFDAC
+197 DFSGSATYSAC
-208 SGGAAS
+208 SGGSAA
-214 NLDITIT
+214 NVDITIT
-221 GSHLCTATMA
+221 GTHYCTATSQN
-231 TETYTGTV
+231 ETYSGTV
-239 RINITPGNSADE
+239 RLNISPGNSGDE
-251 STCGAAISINSVT
+251 STCSSDITINSVSF
-264 WGTPT
+264 GAT

-284 SSSYNGYTD
+284 SISYNGYTD
-293 PVVGETDD
+293 PVVGSTD
-301 LSLTVK
+301 SKVVFESK
-307 IKRRIGSLVV
+307 VKRRIGSLAARLTN
-317 PISNN
+317 S

-330 AFTKDGLLIDGE
+330 AFTQDE
-342 DRDLLV
+342 DSELLV
-348 DPTES
+348 NPTEA
-353 DFSNMYIKIT
+353 DFSNVYIKIK
-363 SKIKTGTKTGREKDP
+363 SKIKTGPSGVRSSDV
-378 GAGPEENYLRFGGFI
+378 GAGPEDSYLRFGGFI

-401 DYVRRDGSNLV
+401 DFVRRDNSSLGSP
-412 SKPVFKPEVFR
+412 KFKPEIFR
-423 DTFTLGGDVFEGVP
+423 DTITLKQQELLSGILNP
-437 LKPDCNPREQPFVL
+437 LPCDDENEIVWN
-451 PPLEFTNEGLEV
+451 PPLEFTNQGLEV
-463 TSVDEGLFG
+463 FDVSQGVFG

-482 DGHPL
+482 KDDFPI

-492 KAPTLPAWNEAYI
+492 NAQTLPSWNSLYTGSQDGD
-505 NIYDDNGPDGPYTV
+505 YDL
-519 HKNLLWALGAICEED
+519 HKQLLFALGGICEED
-534 VSNEDFGIV
+534 LNGDTYSAIQL
-543 GERYETVMRP
+543 P
-553 PLNNFINP
+553 PLNSIINP
-561 SDSSARNYDASYGG
+561 SDSSARNYDAYGGG
-575 QHVFQDAKGVY
+575 QHVFQNVQHSDGA
-586 DNQRRSIFKLRNSWI
+586 DFRQSWKS
-601 AQQENNRIRT
+601 QQEGRVAFNLSQIQPLGEDSSVSLYKRIGPT
-611 NLENIQ
+611 S
-617 RDLYSKTGQDIP
+617 SKFDIP

-635 SEVGRY
+635 SEIGRY
-641 YFIVDDSNPERPYIK
+641 YLMVDDSNPESPYIA
-656 GVQFDFCLNSIDEK
+656 GVQFDFCLNSIDGS
-670 TFTEKYYQDESGL
+670 TDTVKYYEDESGL
-683 NDFQKGLSYAEIPI
+683 NDFQKGLAYAEVPVEME
-697 NLQFIKFL
+697 FIKFL

-715 YRRKNGN
+715 YKRKSGK
-722 PTYVPSRGPTFFSLT
+722 PTYVPSRGPAFFSFT
-737 NHGFSDGEIIKV
+737 NHGFLSGEIIKV

-755 ESGAAIRDTHPLNG
+755 ETGAAIRDTHPLNG
-769 FFKVQAVDKNG
+769 FFKVQVVDKDSF
-780 FFLLP
+780 FFLD
-785 GGRQE
+785 GGREE
-790 KFNEFGMSSFTTWD
+790 KFNEFGMSSFTVWN

-815 RSLDPTTGQMD
+815 RSMD
-826 GVTFTSADN
+826 GVTFSSTETVAGASE
-835 ADATPREGEGWRY
+835 REGEGWSY
-848 EGTLFSPTGKN
+848 EGTIFSPTGKN
-859 GYFRRLSNVSDENA
+859 GYFNRLSDVDDEDL
-873 AVNVLANENEFYTE
+873 AVNVLANENEFYTT
-887 SRIDIIDI
+887 SRIDITDI
-895 TKDNDLNDRFSDSQY
+895 TKDNDPSDRFSGTEY

-921 FNDPSRFDA
+921 FNDPSRVDA

-935 KDPREI
+935 KNPREE
-941 PRGNYGRGWPDNY
+941 PRGDYGRGWPSNY

-959 RLVEAVPETPI
+959 RLIEAVPETPQ
-970 EMRISNVDMTPEEF
+970 EMRISNIET
-984 SGFAGYQ
+984 FAGF
-991 RDDSETIKNLSLGP
+991 SASPSSSASIKNLSLGP
-1005 DQLYPYTT
+1005 DQIYPYTT
-1013 TSTSFTGGRKTSNY
+1013 TSTSFTTGRKMSNY
-1027 KGCRFGCDFKVERDE
+1027 KGCRFGCDFKVEKLED
-1042 NGDII
+1042 GTYTI
-1047 LAVGER
+1047 AVGER
-1053 GADVSVNLF
+1053 GSDVSVNLL
-1062 GMDEHPV
+1062 GMDEHPTKTI
-1069 RAFDGLTGFDRVVYS
+1069 DGTVVYR
-1084 NTETFGSRPSGSD
+1084 NYADFGSEPSGSSS
-1097 KLKFRT
+1097 LKFRS

-1117 HIIRYSS
+1117 HIINIALDSS
-1124 GGVTHENTL
+1124 NSISSVSHENSL

-1145 ENIISGRSE
+1145 ENIVSGRSE

-1180 ISEISSDD
+1180 VSEISSDD
-1188 ILINEQDFLDKNYV
+1188 ILVSEQDFLDKNYV

-1211 HAVMHW
+1211 HAIMHW
-1217 YPQPIPE
+1217 YPQSIPE
-1224 ILGFREYAYGQGGY
+1224 ILGFREYVYGQGGY
-1238 GQDEEDGS
+1238 GDGDIDGS
-1246 SANPSDTP
+1246 SSNPSDLA
-1254 DKRFG
+1254 DRRFG
-1259 FSSKSPK
+1259 FTANSPN
-1266 PPSDWPYKRN
+1266 PPVDWPYKRN
-1276 FLGITRSVSD
+1276 FLGLKRSVSD
-1286 GAGFEDYVSIFGDD
+1286 GVDFADYVSVFGDD
-1300 PNIISIDRFNV
+1300 ENIISVDRFNI
-1311 NNDELKIGFWS
+1311 NNDPEKAGYWS

-1332 SVGLSIDHNLVDVPR
+1332 SVGLSINSSLKDVIGSS
-1347 YDSYSGN
+1347 SYSN
-1354 SKITVLSASTSRCNI
+1354 DSKMTVLSASTSRCNI

-1384 DQIKPGDGRYRVQDS
+1384 DQIKPANGRYREQDS

-1404 QLNAHFVYKNIF
+1404 QLNAHFIYKQDF
-1416 NNDYDVVDYMQINSA
+1416 TNDYDVVDYMQINSA

-1437 YRRGLS
+1437 YRRALN
-1443 RKYKRR
+1443 RKYKAR
-1449 RVFDPTDRSS
+1449 RVFDPSDRSS
-1459 IRYTQLPQ
+1459 IRYVQLPQ
-1467 GTYAGHGIAEVM
+1467 GTYAGHGVAEVM

-1508 IIHIFDFK
+1508 IIHIFDFN
-1516 AASTLPF
+1516 ASSTLPF
-1523 TRNHTIERQFNFERN
+1523 KRNHTVERQFNFERN
-1538 SEFTT
+1538 SAFTT
-1543 DENKEFQIGFRQLV
+1543 DENKEFQIGL
-1557 TRSSSGAFV
+1557 TGSSR
-1566 TLVPKFRKAVNI
+1566 LVPKYRKAVRI
-1578 LERNTFNVGD
+1578 LERSTFNVGD

-1608 VDEFGQIIRRS
+1608 VDEFGQIISRASR
-1619 SGQTGF
+1619 QTGF
-1625 SFDILEQTVQWGV
+1625 DYDTLEKTVQWGI

-1657 TPTTTSDQVLGVIT
+1657 TATTTSDSILENIT
-1671 SEIVSGLG
+1671 SEVVSGLG

-1685 SVTGGLSGGIS
+1685 NVGGGLSGGTS
-1696 AGIKFGSL
+1696 AAFNFGSL

-1759 PMIGVPFARNPDL
+1759 PMIGLPFARNPEL

-1787 LTYETVTGSRTR
+1787 LTYEAVTGTRTR
-1799 SGAAQNFYDCRLNIE
+1799 SGVAQNFYDCRLNIE
-1814 DYKKSQGKYHELPE
+1814 DYQKSQGKYHELPE
-1828 QVPILNYS
+1828 QVPILNYD
-1836 LEGDEDIYIGEMT
+1836 LEGDEDIYLSEMT

-1877 VPRIVLYNRDP
+1877 VPRLVLYNRDP

-1903 TSNISEFYSLD
+1903 DSNVSNFYTLD
-1914 TSNRTK
+1914 TSKKTK
-1920 KVGGFIAP
+1920 RIGGFIAP
-1928 SKSASDF
+1928 TKSASDF
-1935 DSPLIEGNTFFNDVR
+1935 DNPLIEGNTYYNDVR
-1950 ATQKHR
+1950 ATRTHR

-1965 GGAQDLFFYGTLDG
+1965 GGAQDLFFYGTLVG
-1979 NTPEN
+1979 STPEN

-2026 TLDQIDQIKPY
+2026 TLDQIAQIKPY

-2051 SVTITSK
+2051 SVTITSE
-2058 DINFRDFINKGTGGI
+2058 DVNFRDFINKGTGGI

-2082 NSFDINTSVITYEEF
+2082 NSFDINTSEVKFEEF
-2097 ATGNSRRFYP
+2097 SNPGSDILFYP
-2107 DMRVFSDPVQTYTK
+2107 NYLPVETYTAAR
-2121 VRAGGDGS
+2121 VQGDIT
-2129 TPAPDEDIGPFRYIL
+2129 TPAPDGNIGPFRFIS
-2144 AATHN
+2144 AASIDGAT
-2149 GMADSSV
+2149 SPQR
-2156 AKNTGFSQGFI
+2156 GFV
-2167 KTVTQNWIN
+2167 KTVSNNWIN

-2182 RVGMYPAKSSGKGS
+2182 RVGVYPAQSSGKGS

-2201 KIDSRIGN
+2201 KIDSRIGDV
-2209 TGRGSEPRSLSCFAE
+2209 GRGSQPKSLSCFAE
-2224 ATVKNPEIELTGFV
+2224 ATVKNPEVELKGFV

-2253 VSLKDILTQ
+2253 VSLKDIFTQ

-2269 GAVVAIAKSENIP
+2269 RAVVAIGKSENTP
-2282 SVNLD
+2282 SINLD
-2287 STVGNFSSSYQI
+2287 STVGNFSRSYQI

-2314 LYPIGRNPPGIIEV
+2314 LYPVGSNPPGLIEV

-2347 IVRPD
+2347 IIKPD

-2381 LASLVLAPTQE
+2381 LASLVLAPAQE

-2405 DFEGAE
+2405 DFDGVE
-2411 PLFLSNKVSENKF
+2411 PLFLSNKASENKF

-2434 AVVPFFAKT
+2434 AVVPFFTKT
-2443 VDASGGIDLAFA
+2443 VNASGGVDLAFA

-2475 ATLNTV
+2475 APLNTV

-2487 EVFTL
+2487 EIFTL

-2565 FDVENNNLNLILDGL
+2565 FDVENNNLNLLLDGF

-2608 LVGLPDDEF
+2608 LVGLPDNEF

-2636 DQAVSSN
+2636 DQTVSSN

-2658 KNIINRRR
+2658 KNIIAPR
-2666 FSPRLSERGSTFNTS
+2666 FKPRLETKSRSMS
-2681 GQTDPFSPYI
+2681 GLKTDPFSPYI
-2691 FANQRQGLTGYAPY
+2691 FAGQRIGNNYYAPY
-2705 RNRTGTLDP
+2705 ANKTGTLDP
-2714 AYNLAIGAY
+2714 AYNLAIGRTMSNLRKAK
-2723 TTGTSST
+2723 
-2730 VFPLSGEDSK
+2730 VFPLDGADSEAPPHNFV
-2740 SAPYSNIL
+2740 SAGVNV
-2748 SRDYVEKYFNGN
+2748 RDFIRKYFRYPD
-2760 QEVFN
+2760 
-2765 TATGSSF
+2765 TYLK
-2772 RADSIEKEFYD
+2772 KEFYD
-2783 INENILV
+2783 INENVLV
-2790 TAALKGANDM
+2790 TGALKGKDDI

-2812 NVSQRGEGGVDS
+2812 NVSQRGKGGVDS
-2824 IIRTSPA
+2824 IIRTSPV
-2831 DMVLDENGKVRNKI
+2831 DMILGEDGKPQQNIIV
-2845 SIGGSSKDFVSDNNV
+2845 GGRSGDFVSEDGV
-2860 TFQTNNYGSNTPLP
+2860 VYQMNNYGSRSPVAVQL
-2874 IEVSFSEGS
+2874 SFSEGN
-2883 EPHAKNISPSLIDP
+2883 EPYAKNISPTLIDP

-2902 EDIFKLVAINM
+2902 EEIFKDLIISSSQRKQSVA
-2913 NQKLPTGQRGGP
+2913 TGSI
-2925 LTEAIFNGVKMDILS
+2925 TEAVFHGVQMDIS
-2940 LKVSENS
+2940 SIKVSKNN
-2947 KCAISFRVKFDYS
+2947 KCAVSFRARATYDLYR
-2960 FYNHRFRTDSS
+2960 HRIKTDAF
-2971 GRTIKGKG
+2971 GRVVKGKG
-2979 RRYRHSY
+2979 RRVRSKADSAVNYII
-2986 EESSN
+2986 
-2991 FVLVFDINKF
+2991 VFDINKY
-3001 NGTSGFSSEKD
+3001 NGASGFSSEED
-3012 YKLIHRMAGA
+3012 FKLIRVATSHTHDATD
-3022 SFGSARHSFN
+3022 
-3032 ASSMSFDSQDNIY
+3032 MSFDSQDNLYVNTPGSDGILAGS
-3045 INNVEKSC
+3045 IT
-3053 VAVYKKSQDYKDTT
+3053 VYKKSKDYSDKRPKNNFISDSATWSVAASFKDTE
-3067 RNAFDSGM
+3067 D
-3075 IAAAFSNTKGQY
+3075 QY
-3087 GANSGDYDAYRGGN
+3087 GVNSGDYDAYKGRN
-3101 IRFLKNRLLNNPSGF
+3101 IAFLKNQSYSGLNGNFTGF
-3116 GHKVKIYKD
+3116 GHKVKIYED

-3136 SLLFDPF
+3136 APLFDPF
-3143 LLGGLSTDTGS
+3143 VMRYDKGRSGGLSASTTGS
-3154 HWINPMGAVYV
+3154 HWLNPMGAVYI
-3165 YKKGKDEDSW
+3165 YKRAKDEDNFT
-3175 SYHCSVY
+3175 YHGAVY

-3213 LFGYDFDYNED
+3213 LFGYDFDYSED
-3224 ILSVTAPGGDGQ
+3224 ILSVTAPGGDGE
-3236 GTVEAGKVYS
+3236 GTVEAAKVYS
-3246 FNIADDPVLTNTY
+3246 FNIASDPVLTNTH

-3267 SSPIKHG
+3267 SSSIKHG

-3280 IACFD
+3280 ILRFD
-3285 KSNIFVFSDTVLN
+3285 KNNIFVFSDTVLDSMN
-3298 YLGKPSENFTGSRSR
+3298 LMSENLSGSKSR
-3313 IIRRDTIRNE
+3313 VPYPQTVRNR

-3399 RLLVVRKFAFRLNSS
+3399 RLLVVRKFAFRLNSAE
-3414 QGMTEEDHYNNSFD
+3414 GMTEEDHYNNSFD

-3465 PGPSGGFD
+3465 PGPSGNFD
-3473 LAIKPIGFASGSPTL
+3473 MVIKPIAYPSGLASL
-3488 FVDNRSFAAD
+3488 FVDNRSLAAD
-3498 MSLHTPHVG
+3498 IPLHIPRID
-3507 NVFLPLAV
+3507 NVFLPLAA
-3515 SGFAPSAANQGK
+3515 SGFAPSVANEAT
-3527 LFLKHQY
+3527 LFMKHQ
-3534 SIATPDLFM
+3534 IAVATPDLFM
-3543 PAIGVENSGALLAT
+3543 SAIGVENSGISFIAQ
-3557 EGSVGEGA
+3557 GSLGEGVSA
-3565 NVNTSLVI
+3565 DPSLVI
-3573 NRHIPGSLAF
+3573 NRHVPGIP
-3583 RTAILFLNQTNFD
+3583 TASAATLFLNQINFKA
-3596 NTTLFVNNAG
+3596 TTLFANNAG
-3606 SNNPNIDLVVGSPL
+3606 SDNPNIDLVVGSPL

-3671 SLVLPARHV
+3671 SLVLA
-3680 ANSGN
+3680 AKNITDSQN

-3705 ASGDVVLNIEGTNIQ
+3705 ASGDVVLNVEGTNIQ

-3734 IGLAETGNFNIF
+3734 VGLAETGNFSAF